1 MKAVVHEGHALG
13 GRQAPGVWK
22 RRCAQENLTA
32 TGRADAPIRTRKPAT
47 GATKTINLALQGG
60 GTHEAFTW
68 GALDRLLE
76 ERVEIE
82 GISATSAGAMNAT
95 GFATG
100 GRDGARAA
108 LAAFL
113 EAPQPY
119 SNDFAGLPR
128 VRSRDPVVLAL

>member
-68 GALDRLLE
+68 ARSTGCSMRGLRL
-76 ERVEIE
+76 R
-82 GISATSAGAMNAT
+82 GYP
-95 GFATG
+95 
-100 GRDGARAA
+100 RP
-108 LAAFL
+108 
-113 EAPQPY
+113 APAQ
-119 SNDFAGLPR
+119 
-128 VRSRDPVVLAL
+128 